1 MVVER
6 MLNKINFKKILSL
19 KEVIFLSLEIIIPII
34 LYFIFNCQD
43 YMNLIG
49 AEIGIISIF
58 FLAKASLFG
67 IGLSLLFST
76 FYAITSLNYTYYGEA
91 IIYFAF
97 MIPIG
102 IANGIIWFR
111 NRFKGTTEVEIL
123 SSKRIDFILG
133 PTIAAILTF
142 SLFWLLRYLGTE
154 NIITSTI
161 SLFTSF
167 LALYFQLRR
176 NRFTELFYAAN
187 DIVLIVLWTLAT
199 IDDISFIPIVTCFLF
214 LLINDLYGFFNWS
227 KIQKRQEIIKETT
240 SEN

>member
-1 MVVER
+1 M
-6 MLNKINFKKILSL
+6 NKKFQLKNILSL
-19 KEVIFLSLEIIIPII
+19 KEIIFLSLEIIIPII
-34 LYFIFNCQD
+34 LYFVFNCQD

-49 AEIGIISIF
+49 AEIGIVSIF

-102 IANGIIWFR
+102 IASGIIWIM
-111 NRFKGTTEVEIL
+111 NRFKGTTEVSIV
-123 SSKRIDFILG
+123 STKKTDFIIG
-133 PTIAAILTF
+133 PIASGILTF
-142 SLFWLLRYLGTE
+142 ALFWLLRYLGTQ

-167 LALYFQLRR
+167 LALYFQLKRSKYGEI
-176 NRFTELFYAAN
+176 FFAAN
-187 DIVLIVLWTLAT
+187 DVVLITLWTLAT
-199 IDDISFIPIVTCFLF
+199 IDNISFMPIVFCFIF
-214 LLINDLYGFFNWS
+214 LLVNDIYGFFNWS
-227 KIQKRQEIIKETT
+227 KIKMKQDESNKKEV
-240 SEN
+240 

>member
-1 MVVER
+1 M
-6 MLNKINFKKILSL
+6 NKKFKLKTILSL
-19 KEVIFLSLEIIIPII
+19 KEIVFLSFEVIIPIV
-34 LYFIFNCQD
+34 LYFVFNCHD

-49 AEIGIISIF
+49 AEIGIVSIF

-102 IANGIIWFR
+102 IVNGIIWII
-111 NRFKGTTEVEIL
+111 NRFKGTIEVSIV
-123 SSKRIDFILG
+123 STKKKDFLIG
-133 PTIAAILTF
+133 PIVSGSLTF
-142 SLFWLLRYLGTE
+142 ALFWLLRYLGTQ

-167 LALYFQLRR
+167 LALYFQLKRSKYGEI
-176 NRFTELFYAAN
+176 FFAAN
-187 DIVLIVLWTLAT
+187 DVVLITLWILAT
-199 IDDISFIPIVTCFLF
+199 IDDISFIPIVICFIF
-214 LLINDLYGFFNWS
+214 LLINDIYGFFNWS
-227 KIQKRQEIIKETT
+227 KIKKKQDESNKKEV
-240 SEN
+240 